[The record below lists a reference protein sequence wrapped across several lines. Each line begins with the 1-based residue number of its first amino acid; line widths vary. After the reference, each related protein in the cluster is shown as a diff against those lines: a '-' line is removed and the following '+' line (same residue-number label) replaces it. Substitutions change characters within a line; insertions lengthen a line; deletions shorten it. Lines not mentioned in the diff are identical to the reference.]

1 MVGDELFVPVQK
13 GLMSRL
19 DWRLLFGGEGGA
31 RIRESKRKIGC

>member
-19 DWRLLFGGEGGA
+19 DRRLFFGERA
-31 RIRESKRKIGC
+31 VRE